1 MRLAAILRRV
11 TIGDANFTVSGNS
24 PLIQSCER
32 LLNGI
37 PMRLLCH
44 LHKAALLLCLLF
56 AQQAF
61 GQIERITFD
70 TTGDFGIDANWSDP
84 AKAPPEKPPGAT
96 FDHNFYFYYI
106 NDNNTAT
113 ISAGSPNGS
122 HFEVLHM
129 FVGDSPPGV
138 AHTPGT
144 LIMEGGPAPGPGLFG
159 ASLEV
164 PNIHEFR
171 LGQNCNL
178 GGLGPCTG
186 GGTVI
191 MNGASDLLAPGLIV
205 GERAKGELF
214 IGPDARVRSLE
225 PVGVGTF
232 ARRDIRIGT
241 YGPERGLGVNTI
253 DGNGLIE
260 VEGELLGNTL
270 YMPESDADG
279 VLRVM
284 PGGVVNLRGVDMT
297 FESHRPN
304 RSALLEIIGSGGS
317 FTTTVGSFFVSHPTA
332 TLKFVADAGG
342 VTPIVSVGIANP
354 PTAAGG
360 GDVEGGNLVLDLDD
374 FNFTPSSTLMLLD
387 LRARDTM
394 GNDYLFGTFGSVTFL
409 GDTTATVNYDYVNGD
424 IFLNNFMST
433 EPPGIVG
440 DYNDNGV
447 VDGADYVVYRN
458 SLGQAVTLPND
469 DTPGS
474 VLPVDYDRWRTNF
487 GLSSGAG
494 AAVSIPEPTTM
505 ASAALLAALSV
516 STRRLRREKE

>member
-1 MRLAAILRRV
+1 M
-11 TIGDANFTVSGNS
+11 T
-24 PLIQSCER
+24 
-32 LLNGI
+32 
-37 PMRLLCH
+37 
-44 LHKAALLLCLLF
+44 
-56 AQQAF
+56 QQAS
-61 GQIERITFD
+61 GQLEYIFFD
-70 TTGDFGIDANWSDP
+70 TAGDFGVADNWSDP
-84 AKAPPEKPPGAT
+84 AKAPPQKPPGAT
-96 FDHNFYFYYI
+96 FDHNFYFYYL
-106 NDNNTAT
+106 NGNRTAT

-129 FVGDSPPGV
+129 FVGDSPPGD
-138 AHTPGT
+138 AHSPGT
-144 LIMEGGPAPGPGLFG
+144 LIMEGGPSPGPGLFG

-205 GERAKGELF
+205 GERSKGELF

-241 YGPERGLGVNTI
+241 YGPQRGLGVNTI

-260 VEGELLGNTL
+260 VEGELMGNTL

-297 FESHRPN
+297 FEGFRPN
-304 RSALLEIIGSGGS
+304 RSSLLEIIGSGGS
-317 FTTTVGSFFVSHPTA
+317 FTTTVGSLLVGHPTA

-342 VTPIVSVGIANP
+342 VTPIVSVGLGA
-354 PTAAGG
+354 PTPYPAGSSGG

-374 FNFTPSSTLMLLD
+374 FNFTPSSTMMLFD
-387 LRARDTM
+387 GRATDAQNPDPFLT
-394 GNDYLFGTFGSVTFL
+394 GTFGMVTFL
-409 GDTTATVNYDYVNGD
+409 GDTTATVNYDYANGD

-433 EPPGIVG
+433 EPPGVTG
-440 DYNDNGV
+440 DYNDNGK
-447 VDGADYVVYRN
+447 VDAADYVVWRN
-458 SLGQAVTLPND
+458 HNGTTTTLPND
-469 DTPGS
+469 STPGLVS
-474 VLPVDYDRWRTNF
+474 PADYDEWRAHF
-487 GLSSGAG
+487 GMMAG
-494 AAVSIPEPTTM
+494 GGSFSAVPEP
-505 ASAALLAALSV
+505 ASIVSLVALAIICFTIRGSV
-516 STRRLRREKE
+516 RATNHR